1 MLKPTPL
8 PPALQPSA
16 LALFTHLPA
25 GYGTKGDLVSLLQ
38 ALAVM
43 QDLDHPNV
51 LPIMGVVVRT
61 PDHLPLVLRAYL
73 PLDVKAYLRDMRKS
87 VARGD
92 VMPQVIEGTPS

>member
-1 MLKPTPL
+1 MHWQCL
-8 PPALQPSA
+8 P
-16 LALFTHLPA
+16 HLPA
-25 GYGTKGDLVSLLQ
+25 GYSTKGDLVSLLQ

-51 LPIMGVVVRT
+51 LPIMGVVART

-92 VMPQVIEGTPS
+92 VMPQVIE